1 MTCQWAHSSLVKEE
15 EDEEDSLVNEEEG
28 LFQKKTQNVQD
39 ILGYKR
45 LCGSSGSRLQVLKPL
60 VEPKTIWRK
69 QADTH
74 MADST
79 AMYLATDPETALWT
93 CYSPVW
99 GSSCHLRHAKGHG
112 KSHTLWESHSACH
125 ESYSRGQPGPPESQR
140 GAGGG
145 APGLADGRRPR
156 GTRPGPALSPRL
168 SQILPPRPSFL
179 PAFPG
184 RNMAGSSEE
193 APDYGRGV
201 VITDDWPGYDLNLFT
216 YPQHYYGDLEYVLIP
231 HGIVVDRTERL
242 AKDIMKDI
250 GNCDIMVLCVLKG
263 GYKFCADLVEHLK
276 NISRNSDQF
285 VSMKVDF
292 IRLKSYKNDQ
302 SMGEM
307 QIIGGNDLS
316 TLAGKNV
323 LIVEDVVGT
332 GRTMK
337 ALLSSIEKYKP
348 NMIKVASLLVKR
360 RPRSDGFRPDYV
372 GFEIPDL
379 FVVGYALD
387 YNEYFR
393 DLNHICVINEHG
405 KEKYRV

>member
-1 MTCQWAHSSLVKEE
+1 MRS
-15 EDEEDSLVNEEEG
+15 
-28 LFQKKTQNVQD
+28 TQ
-39 ILGYKR
+39 
-45 LCGSSGSRLQVLKPL
+45 
-60 VEPKTIWRK
+60 
-69 QADTH
+69 
-74 MADST
+74 
-79 AMYLATDPETALWT
+79 
-93 CYSPVW
+93 
-99 GSSCHLRHAKGHG
+99 
-112 KSHTLWESHSACH
+112 
-125 ESYSRGQPGPPESQR
+125 
-140 GAGGG
+140 AGGG
-145 APGLADGRRPR
+145 RRGDAR
-156 GTRPGPALSPRL
+156 APGPALRWSARRSAAAP
-168 SQILPPRPSFL
+168 PPRAPHPR
-179 PAFPG
+179 PAFENRPELAAPAEALEPRQAWG
-184 RNMAGSSEE
+184 RPRAVAFPPAVPRRGGAATSHPSPSRPVTLQASSRAFFPSRFPRRNMAGSSEE

-201 VITDDWPGYDLNLFT
+201 VILDNWPGYDLNLFT

-231 HGIVVDRTERL
+231 HGIIVDRIERL

-250 GNCDIMVLCVLKG
+250 GYCDIMVLCVLKG

-276 NISRNSDQF
+276 SISRNSDRF

-292 IRLKSYKNDQ
+292 IRLKSYRNDQ
-302 SMGEM
+302 SMDEM
-307 QIIGGNDLS
+307 QIIGGEDLS

-360 RPRSDGFRPDYV
+360 TPRSDGFRPDYA
-372 GFEIPDL
+372 GFEIPNL

>member
-1 MTCQWAHSSLVKEE
+1 M
-15 EDEEDSLVNEEEG
+15 G
-28 LFQKKTQNVQD
+28 
-39 ILGYKR
+39 G
-45 LCGSSGSRLQVLKPL
+45 
-60 VEPKTIWRK
+60 
-69 QADTH
+69 
-74 MADST
+74 
-79 AMYLATDPETALWT
+79 
-93 CYSPVW
+93 
-99 GSSCHLRHAKGHG
+99 GHTG
-112 KSHTLWESHSACH
+112 RA
-125 ESYSRGQPGPPESQR
+125 RAP
-140 GAGGG
+140 GAGAQVGLALLGSCAPRLRSALG
-145 APGLADGRRPR
+145 APHPHPCGALRAPHPRQRTSQGWGRRPR
-156 GTRPGPALSPRL
+156 RWTRARRGVFGAPPLSSPPARGGAAPSPPPPGPSPSR
-168 SQILPPRPSFL
+168 ILPVPFFASRFPR
-179 PAFPG
+179 

-216 YPQHYYGDLEYVLIP
+216 YPQHYYGDLDYVLIP
-231 HGIVVDRTERL
+231 HGIIVDRIERL

-250 GNCDIMVLCVLKG
+250 GYCDIMVLCVLKG

-276 NISRNSDQF
+276 NISRNSDRF

-292 IRLKSYKNDQ
+292 IRLKSYRNDQ

-316 TLAGKNV
+316 TLAGKT
-323 LIVEDVVGT
+323 LLLLEDVVGM

-337 ALLSSIEKYKP
+337 VLLSSIEKYKP

-360 RPRSDGFRPDYV
+360 TSRSDGFRPDYA
-372 GFEIPDL
+372 GFEIPNL

-393 DLNHICVINEHG
+393 DLNYICVINEHG

>member
-1 MTCQWAHSSLVKEE
+1 
-15 EDEEDSLVNEEEG
+15 
-28 LFQKKTQNVQD
+28 
-39 ILGYKR
+39 
-45 LCGSSGSRLQVLKPL
+45 
-60 VEPKTIWRK
+60 
-69 QADTH
+69 
-74 MADST
+74 
-79 AMYLATDPETALWT
+79 
-93 CYSPVW
+93 
-99 GSSCHLRHAKGHG
+99 
-112 KSHTLWESHSACH
+112 
-125 ESYSRGQPGPPESQR
+125 
-140 GAGGG
+140 
-145 APGLADGRRPR
+145 
-156 GTRPGPALSPRL
+156 
-168 SQILPPRPSFL
+168 
-179 PAFPG
+179 
-184 RNMAGSSEE
+184 MAGSSEE
-193 APDYGRGV
+193 VPDYGRGV
-201 VITDDWPGYDLNLFT
+201 VIMDNWPGYDLNLFT

-231 HGIVVDRTERL
+231 HGIIVDRIERL

-250 GNCDIMVLCVLKG
+250 GYSDIMVLCVLKG

-276 NISRNSDQF
+276 NISRNSDRF

-292 IRLKSYKNDQ
+292 IRLKSYRNDQ

-307 QIIGGNDLS
+307 QIIGGDDLS

-337 ALLSSIEKYKP
+337 ALLSNIEKYKP

-360 RPRSDGFRPDYV
+360 TSRSDGFRPDYA
-372 GFEIPDL
+372 GFEIPNL